1 MRKLLVYGQHTP
13 MSEWHSRHSN
23 GMCDVTRWPKLA
35 FHCLPRCIIV
45 SSSMWNSAR
54 KLTMVGFS
62 PVIIWFFSLLFS
74 LLTGNIQHCPLCFL
88 HFNFKPYSLNLLFC
102 FFFHLYK
109 FFSFQFSYSF
119 TICHFLL
126 ISFLILLISYFVLI
140 YFIEVLFF
148 NLVL

>member
-1 MRKLLVYGQHTP
+1 MVNIHQWVNDIRVIQMACVMSLGGQ
-13 MSEWHSRHSN
+13 N
-23 GMCDVTRWPKLA
+23 WPS
-35 FHCLPRCIIV
+35 IV
-45 SSSMWNSAR
+45 SLDASSCPLPCGTAR
-54 KLTMVGFS
+54 GSLRWSDFHQ
-62 PVIIWFFSLLFS
+62 WLFDFFSLLFS

-88 HFNFKPYSLNLLFC
+88 LFNFKPYSLNLLFC

-109 FFSFQFSYSF
+109 FFSFQFSYSI